1 MTSQTHLSRP
11 SRFSTFKAI
20 ILCLLAG
27 LFSTAFAE
35 DWDGSTSKPS
45 SKEIDGIEYYVITS
59 PSELAWFAYQVTKN
73 GKTSINAIL
82 ENNIYYMDDTTKLSS
97 NNVAPIGNRTNPFDG
112 IIDGNGKSI
121 YGAKGTFFVDEN
133 TANAVIKN
141 LVLKNTKYKS
151 VVDTNKGLIENV
163 ELYGQ
168 TAYGFAYLNSG
179 TIRKCS
185 NFAEISGSIN
195 GQRGVASGIAYKNAK
210 DGNIISC
217 NNVGIFIRA
226 GIDGYTVYSDSIV
239 GGISIYNEGLIDSSE
254 SVIDLREADSLK
266 GVYYYRKDGALGGI
280 VAYNSGSVKNSTGS
294 VFFPKVS
301 WMASKLTGSGSP
313 VYVTYGLRYI
323 GGIVAINKEGG
334 VIENSLSNLYIKSWR
349 GISDHESQPT
359 PWGSVFS
366 GGISGVNSGLI
377 QECRSVYMIDVLNIS
392 DEYYHHFFIGGLVG
406 SNILYSSAKIDQ
418 SYSEMHINSFWFS
431 STLKSYVGMNYTYV
445 GGVIGSA
452 VNTDIKDCHGLL
464 HIGKESET
472 STKTSGKFYWG
483 GLTSVTKPLDYNG
496 SGTAP
501 TNNGTSISNS
511 YVVLKADTDIS
522 DDMWLSGIVYTTSA
536 KTKMSNVYF
545 DKDVMAKNYTKTIK
559 AVATDASESFN
570 VLGKTTTVMQSP
582 AFVETLNTNAG
593 LDDDSGVWQYC
604 EGNYPILVSEG
615 SCEEFYSKYGLSSSS
630 QSSSSSTES
639 SSSSAPVVSSSSA
652 TESSSSQTPASSS
665 SSDIILSSSDE
676 SSSSSVVASSSSG
689 ESSSSVKPESSSNEA
704 KSSSSSK
711 ANSSSSR
718 GTDVV
723 RNTVQPTFNLA
734 VNGMTLTL
742 SNMQGGKVRIFDAL
756 GHLVASKPLSAMGTT
771 AITMQTPG
779 RYIVRLNGAS
789 EVVTLK

>member
-1 MTSQTHLSRP
+1 MLKKLILIL
-11 SRFSTFKAI
+11 TFCI
-20 ILCLLAG
+20 G
-27 LFSTAFAE
+27 TGVFAE

-45 SKEIDGIEYYVITS
+45 SKEIDGVEYYVITS
-59 PSELAWFAYQVTKN
+59 PSELAWFAYQVTNN

-133 TANAVIKN
+133 TTNAVIKN
-141 LVLKNTKYKS
+141 LILKNAKYTS
-151 VVDTNKGLIENV
+151 VVDTNKGLVENV

-168 TAYGFAYLNSG
+168 TAYGFANLNLG
-179 TIRKCS
+179 TIKRCS

-195 GQRGVASGIAYKNAK
+195 GKRGVASGIAYKNAK
-210 DGNIISC
+210 DGKIISC
-217 NNVGIFIRA
+217 NNVGVFVRA
-226 GIDGYTVYSDSIV
+226 GISGYTAKSDSIV
-239 GGISIYNEGLIDSSE
+239 GGISIYNEGLIDSSK
-254 SVIDLREADSLK
+254 SVIDLREADSLE
-266 GVYYYRKDGALGGI
+266 GVYNHRENGTLGGI
-280 VAYNSGSVKNSTGS
+280 VAYNSGFVGNSSGE
-294 VFFPKVS
+294 VLLPKVKWFAECVGQYEKS
-301 WMASKLTGSGSP
+301 YFTR
-313 VYVTYGLRYI
+313 GLRYI
-323 GGIVAINKEGG
+323 GGIAAINEAKG
-334 VIENSLSNLYIKSWR
+334 VIENTISNLYIKSWF
-349 GISDHESQPT
+349 GVSDQSAQSYSPE
-359 PWGSVFS
+359 GSVFS

-377 QECRSVYMIDVLNIS
+377 QECRSTFTIGILNVS
-392 DEYYHHFFIGGLVG
+392 DDYHHNFFIGGLVG
-406 SNILYSSAKIDQ
+406 TNKTTSSAKIYQ

-431 STLKSYVGMNYTYV
+431 STVKTSVGINYVYV
-445 GGVIGSA
+445 GGLMGTAI
-452 VNTDIKDCHGLL
+452 NTDIQDCHGLL
-464 HIGKESET
+464 HIGQKSQTSTET
-472 STKTSGKFYWG
+472 SKKFYWA
-483 GLTSVTKPLDYNG
+483 GLTKSTMPTSLYGSESTPTDY
-496 SGTAP
+496 
-501 TNNGTSISNS
+501 GTSISNS

-522 DDMWLSGIVYTTSA
+522 DDMWLSGIVYTTTA

-570 VLGKTTTVMQSP
+570 VLGKTTAVMQSP

-593 LDDDSGVWQYC
+593 LDDDSGIWQYC

-615 SCEEFYSKYGLSSSS
+615 SCEEFYSKYGFSSSL
-630 QSSSSSTES
+630 QSSSSGVES

-779 RYIVRLNGAS
+779 GYIVRVNGMS
-789 EVVTLK
+789 EAVNLK

>member
-1 MTSQTHLSRP
+1 MTTQTRLSRP
-11 SRFSTFKAI
+11 SRFSAFKAI

-45 SKEIDGIEYYVITS
+45 SKDIDGVEYYVITS
-59 PSELAWFAYQVTKN
+59 PSELAWFAYQVTNN

-97 NNVAPIGNRTNPFDG
+97 KNFNSIGNRTNPFDG

-179 TIRKCS
+179 TIKKCS

-226 GIDGYTVYSDSIV
+226 GISGNTVPSDSIV
-239 GGISIYNEGLIDSSE
+239 GGISVYNDGLIDSSE
-254 SVIDLREADSLK
+254 SVINLRESNTLED

-280 VAYNSGSVKNSTGS
+280 VVYNSGSIRNSSGK
-294 VFFPKVS
+294 VLLPKVS
-301 WMASKLTGSGSP
+301 WLRLDSYLNGI
-313 VYVTYGLRYI
+313 RYI
-323 GGIVAINKEGG
+323 GGVAAKNESRG
-334 VIENSLSNLYIKSWR
+334 VIENTIGNLYIRSWV
-349 GISDHESQPT
+349 GVSNSDYNLD
-359 PWGSVFS
+359 GNVFS

-377 QECRSVYMIDVLNIS
+377 QKCRATLTIDILNVS
-392 DEYYHHFFIGGLVG
+392 DDYHHDFVIGGLVG
-406 SNILYSSAKIDQ
+406 ANITYSSAKIYQ
-418 SYSEMHINSFWFS
+418 SYSEMHINSFWLS
-431 STLKSYVGMNYTYV
+431 SLLKNSVGMNYVYV
-445 GGVIGSA
+445 GGLMGTA
-452 VNTDIKDCHGLL
+452 FNTDVEDCHGLL
-464 HIGKESET
+464 HIGKKSANSNET
-472 STKTSGKFYWG
+472 TKKLYWA
-483 GLTSVTKPLDYNG
+483 GLTRDTRGLIVSG
-496 SGTAP
+496 SNSTPADRGA
-501 TNNGTSISNS
+501 SISNS

-522 DDMWLSGIVYTTSA
+522 DDMVLSGIVNMASA
-536 KTKMSNVYF
+536 KTNMSNVYF
-545 DKDVMAKNYTKTIK
+545 DKDVMAENYTKTIK
-559 AVATDASESFN
+559 AVAVDSSKSFN
-570 VLGKTTTVMQSP
+570 VLGKTTAVMQSP

-593 LDDDSGVWQYC
+593 LDDDSGLWQYC

-615 SCEEFYSKYGLSSSS
+615 SCEEFYSKYGLSSSL
-630 QSSSSSTES
+630 QSSSSGAES

>member
-1 MTSQTHLSRP
+1 MLKKLILIL
-11 SRFSTFKAI
+11 TFCI
-20 ILCLLAG
+20 G
-27 LFSTAFAE
+27 TGVFAE

-45 SKEIDGIEYYVITS
+45 SKTVDGVEYYVITS
-59 PSELAWFAYQVTKN
+59 PSELAWFAYQVTNN

-141 LVLKNTKYKS
+141 LVLKNTKYTS
-151 VVDTNKGLIENV
+151 VVDTNKGLVENV

-168 TAYGFAYLNSG
+168 TAYGFANLNSG

-185 NFAEISGSIN
+185 NFADISGSIN
-195 GQRGVASGIAYKNAK
+195 GRRGVASGIAYKNAK
-210 DGNIISC
+210 DGKIISC

-226 GIDGYTVYSDSIV
+226 GISGNTVPSDSIV
-239 GGISIYNEGLIDSSE
+239 GGISIYNDGLIDSSE
-254 SVIDLREADSLK
+254 SVINLRESNTLED

-280 VAYNSGSVKNSTGS
+280 VAYNSGPIRNSSGK
-294 VFFPKVS
+294 VLLPKVS
-301 WMASKLTGSGSP
+301 WWRNGSYMNGI
-313 VYVTYGLRYI
+313 RYI
-323 GGIVAINKEGG
+323 GGVAAKNENSG
-334 VIENSLSNLYIKSWR
+334 VIENTIGNLYIRSWL
-349 GISDHESQPT
+349 GISNSDYNSN
-359 PWGSVFS
+359 GNVFS

-377 QECRSVYMIDVLNIS
+377 QKCRATLTIDILNVS
-392 DEYYHHFFIGGLVG
+392 DDYHHDFVIGGLVG
-406 SNILYSSAKIDQ
+406 ANITYSFAKIYQ
-418 SYSEMHINSFWFS
+418 SYSEMRINSFWLS
-431 STLKSYVGMNYTYV
+431 STLKNSVGMNYVYV
-445 GGVIGSA
+445 GGLMGTA
-452 VNTDIKDCHGLL
+452 FNTDVEDCHGLL
-464 HIGKESET
+464 HIGQKSENSNET
-472 STKTSGKFYWG
+472 TKKLYWA
-483 GLTSVTKPLDYNG
+483 GLTRDTRGLIVSG
-496 SGTAP
+496 SNSTPADHGA
-501 TNNGTSISNS
+501 SISNS
-511 YVVLKADTDIS
+511 YVVLKADADIS
-522 DDMWLSGIVYTTSA
+522 DDMELSGIVDMASATTN
-536 KTKMSNVYF
+536 MSNVYF
-545 DKDVMAKNYTKTIK
+545 DKDVMAEKYTKTIK
-559 AVATDASESFN
+559 AVAGDSSKSFN
-570 VLGKTTTVMQSP
+570 VLGKTTAVMQSP

-593 LDDDSGVWQYC
+593 LDDDSGLWQYC

-630 QSSSSSTES
+630 QSSSSGVES

-676 SSSSSVVASSSSG
+676 SSSSFVVASSSSG

-756 GHLVASKPLSAMGTT
+756 GHLVASKPLSALGPT

-779 RYIVRLNGAS
+779 RYIVRVNGMS
-789 EVVTLK
+789 EAVNLK

>member
-1 MTSQTHLSRP
+1 MTTQIRPFRP
-11 SRFSTFKAI
+11 SRFSAFKTI

-45 SKEIDGIEYYVITS
+45 SKEIDGVEYYVITS
-59 PSELAWFAYQVTKN
+59 PSELAWFAYQVTNN

-82 ENNIYYMDDTTKLSS
+82 ENDIYYMDDTTKLSS
-97 NNVAPIGNRTNPFDG
+97 KNFNSIGNRTNPFDG

-179 TIRKCS
+179 TIKKCS

-226 GIDGYTVYSDSIV
+226 GIDGYTVYSDSVV

-301 WMASKLTGSGSP
+301 WKASKLTGSGSP

-334 VIENSLSNLYIKSWR
+334 VIENSLSNLYIKSWL

-392 DEYYHHFFIGGLVG
+392 DE
-406 SNILYSSAKIDQ
+406 
-418 SYSEMHINSFWFS
+418 
-431 STLKSYVGMNYTYV
+431 
-445 GGVIGSA
+445 
-452 VNTDIKDCHGLL
+452 
-464 HIGKESET
+464 
-472 STKTSGKFYWG
+472 
-483 GLTSVTKPLDYNG
+483 
-496 SGTAP
+496 
-501 TNNGTSISNS
+501 
-511 YVVLKADTDIS
+511 
-522 DDMWLSGIVYTTSA
+522 
-536 KTKMSNVYF
+536 
-545 DKDVMAKNYTKTIK
+545 
-559 AVATDASESFN
+559 
-570 VLGKTTTVMQSP
+570 
-582 AFVETLNTNAG
+582 
-593 LDDDSGVWQYC
+593 
-604 EGNYPILVSEG
+604 
-615 SCEEFYSKYGLSSSS
+615 
-630 QSSSSSTES
+630 
-639 SSSSAPVVSSSSA
+639 
-652 TESSSSQTPASSS
+652 
-665 SSDIILSSSDE
+665 
-676 SSSSSVVASSSSG
+676 
-689 ESSSSVKPESSSNEA
+689 
-704 KSSSSSK
+704 
-711 ANSSSSR
+711 SR
-718 GTDVV
+718 
-723 RNTVQPTFNLA
+723 
-734 VNGMTLTL
+734 
-742 SNMQGGKVRIFDAL
+742 
-756 GHLVASKPLSAMGTT
+756 
-771 AITMQTPG
+771 
-779 RYIVRLNGAS
+779 
-789 EVVTLK
+789 